1 MVRSLKQKDRRWH
14 KIVRLKSFMHQT
26 INHKVKLDRL
36 DDSLGKTF
44 QALWDIELI
53 ELETKLLLNKINA
66 DIQS

>member
-1 MVRSLKQKDRRWH
+1 
-14 KIVRLKSFMHQT
+14 MHQT